1 MKMRGRLEG
10 IQSPELIITKYFE
23 TVRQRI
29 TMDMDDSTSS
39 TALLGYKLQSW
50 HSEAIQFIDEHETR
64 LQARLSLMDKS
75 KAFPEELFN
84 ECKLKLDSLS
94 EKVPS
99 SSFLDVCRDE
109 NDLEELE
116 AKVDQELRRRESVA
130 LDHQSFIYVNKYQRD
145 MMRFIHDEER

>member
-1 MKMRGRLEG
+1 MN
-10 IQSPELIITKYFE
+10 S
-23 TVRQRI
+23 
-29 TMDMDDSTSS
+29 
-39 TALLGYKLQSW
+39 
-50 HSEAIQFIDEHETR
+50 
-64 LQARLSLMDKS
+64 
-75 KAFPEELFN
+75 EELFN